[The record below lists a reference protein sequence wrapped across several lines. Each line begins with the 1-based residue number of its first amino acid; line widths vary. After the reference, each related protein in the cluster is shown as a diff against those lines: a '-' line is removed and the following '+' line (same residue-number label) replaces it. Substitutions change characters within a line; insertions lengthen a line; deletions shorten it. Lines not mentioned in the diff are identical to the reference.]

1 MLDIYEDG
9 TYGFYDANGNSYDQP
24 SYGIYNNYLYGAQ
37 PQVGANFSATGT
49 WSPGPPSM
57 NNSGAP
63 PTGDIPIYGLFG
75 QGTRVLDAV
84 YSKSAPVTNA
94 CFWGAWTAAAA
105 GAGAMGA
112 AAANG
117 GEIVAALQADFPSLY
132 GRGVN
137 WLFRKGAQPGY
148 PGTLGTAWGIAKQS
162 VSSACSTLQ

>member
-49 WSPGPPSM
+49 WSPGHPSM

-75 QGTRVLDAV
+75 QGTRVLDA
-84 YSKSAPVTNA
+84 PN
-94 CFWGAWTAAAA
+94 
-105 GAGAMGA
+105 
-112 AAANG
+112 NG
-117 GEIVAALQADFPSLY
+117 TPPIGTPKTTVAAFT
-132 GRGVN
+132 GGVD
-137 WLFRKGAQPGY
+137 
-148 PGTLGTAWGIAKQS
+148 
-162 VSSACSTLQ
+162 